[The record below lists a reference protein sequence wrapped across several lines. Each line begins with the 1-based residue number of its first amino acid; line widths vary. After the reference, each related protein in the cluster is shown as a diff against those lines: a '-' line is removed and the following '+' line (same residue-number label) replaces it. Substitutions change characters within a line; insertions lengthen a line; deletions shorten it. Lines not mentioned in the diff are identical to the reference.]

1 MTDRC
6 NGGGCASCGDR
17 ALNGESACAGCAE
30 RGCNFS
36 SADNNGVLIGI
47 IGGFGGMGSLFRGVF
62 ERAGI
67 EVICSGINTFYSN
80 RYLAAKCDIVI
91 VSVPIHE
98 TIKVIEE
105 IAPIMNKNQLLC
117 DFTSIKTAPV
127 EAMLKSEAQ
136 VMGLHPMFGPSVAS
150 IKGQTIVASPVR
162 CRDSDKKLLF
172 DIFENEGASVC
183 IMTPQEHDRVMG
195 IVQGLVHFATLSVA
209 EAVRN
214 TLESAKS
221 SGDSLTLDT
230 VISVMSPVYRI
241 EMGLIGRILGQDA
254 GLYGDILKMNPAV
267 VPVIE
272 EMSSAVSRLKAI
284 VEDSSNKSFEDFDEF
299 FRTDRETFSSY
310 IPQATADTDKL
321 IVAMTKEETVKTH
334 ETDEENDTDE
344 NNEMGEKCEN
354 NKKGTGVT
362 NDAEGRP

>member
-6 NGGGCASCGDR
+6 GIGEGCASCGDR

-30 RGCNFS
+30 CGCSSFS
-36 SADNNGVLIGI
+36 SADKNGVLIGI
-47 IGGFGGMGSLFRGVF
+47 IGGFGGMGTLFKGIF

-67 EVICSGINTFYSN
+67 EVICSGVNTLYSN

-117 DFTSIKTAPV
+117 DFTSIKTPPV

-136 VMGLHPMFGPSVAS
+136 VMGLHPMFGPSLSS
-150 IKGQTIVASPVR
+150 IKGQTIVATPVR
-162 CRDSDKKLLF
+162 CSESDKEFLF
-172 DIFENEGASVC
+172 DIFRNEGASVC
-183 IMTPQEHDRVMG
+183 IMTPGEHDRVMS

-214 TLESAKS
+214 TLEKS
-221 SGDSLTLDT
+221 DKSGDKLTLDT

-254 GLYGDILKMNPAV
+254 GLYGDILKMNPSV

-272 EMSSAVSRLKAI
+272 EMSAAVSRLKGI
-284 VEDSSNKSFEDFDEF
+284 VEDDSKESFEDFDEF
-299 FRTDRETFSSY
+299 FLKNREAFSSY
-310 IPQATADTDKL
+310 LPQATADTDKL
-321 IVAMTKEETVKTH
+321 IVAMTKE
-334 ETDEENDTDE
+334 D
-344 NNEMGEKCEN
+344 
-354 NKKGTGVT
+354 
-362 NDAEGRP
+362 

>member
-6 NGGGCASCGDR
+6 GIGEGCASCGDR
-17 ALNGESACAGCAE
+17 ALNGESACAGCTGCAG
-30 RGCNFS
+30 RGCGNFS

-47 IGGFGGMGSLFRGVF
+47 IGGFGGMGTLFRGIF

-67 EVICSGINTFYSN
+67 EVICSGVNTFYSN

-98 TIKVIEE
+98 TIGVIEE

-117 DFTSIKTAPV
+117 DFTSIKTPPV
-127 EAMLKSEAQ
+127 EAMLKSEAR
-136 VMGLHPMFGPSVAS
+136 VMGLHPMFGPSLSS
-150 IKGQTIVASPVR
+150 IKGQTIVATPVR
-162 CRDSDKKLLF
+162 CSESDKKLLF
-172 DIFENEGASVC
+172 DIFRNEGASVC
-183 IMTPQEHDRVMG
+183 IMTPGEHDRVMS

-214 TLESAKS
+214 TLEKS
-221 SGDSLTLDT
+221 EQSGDKLTLDT

-254 GLYGDILKMNPAV
+254 GLYGDILKMNPSV

-272 EMSSAVSRLKAI
+272 EMSAAVSKLKGI
-284 VEDSSNKSFEDFDEF
+284 VGDDSKESFDDFNEF
-299 FRTDRETFSSY
+299 FMNNREAFSSY
-310 IPQATADTDKL
+310 LPQATADTDKL
-321 IVAMTKEETVKTH
+321 IVAMTKE
-334 ETDEENDTDE
+334 D
-344 NNEMGEKCEN
+344 
-354 NKKGTGVT
+354 
-362 NDAEGRP
+362 